1 MRHNILFADE
11 NITDEKLDE
20 TFGMMY
26 LVSTMPEGADTM
38 IDEQYNLSTGQ
49 RQLIT
54 IARVMPKDSPIL
66 ILDEAASSVGT
77 RTEKIIHAALDKLM
91 AGIILFIAHRL

>member
-38 IDEQYNLSTGQ
+38 IDEQYNLSTAAAHHNSQ
-49 RQLIT
+49 SDAKRF
-54 IARVMPKDSPIL
+54 ADS
-66 ILDEAASSVGT
+66 DS
-77 RTEKIIHAALDKLM
+77 
-91 AGIILFIAHRL
+91 